1 MEGRGDMAHLPAAA
15 GGSGDNPP
23 AADHAAADSGAHGE
37 QHQVAAALA
46 SPLPQL
52 AQGGQVGVVLHL
64 HGHTRPAAQLLG
76 HVHIPPAQVYAPPHQ
91 GLIQHRAG
99 HPHPRADAHG
109 VGEAV
114 QHLPHI
120 GGDVVKGGGQLP
132 LGGELPLFQQVPLPA
147 HQPQLDGGAADV
159 DAKAY
164 LSHGQTSS
172 KFGPARRP
180 ADRASSHFMF
190 QMFWAYSSTARSAE
204 KKPAL
209 AMFTRDILL
218 NRALSP

>member
-1 MEGRGDMAHLPAAA
+1 MARGEYKTP
-15 GGSGDNPP
+15 GGK
-23 AADHAAADSGAHGE
+23 
-37 QHQVAAALA
+37 L
-46 SPLPQL
+46 
-52 AQGGQVGVVLHL
+52 VGVNVDVTTD
-64 HGHTRPAAQLLG
+64 GRVTDC
-76 HVHIPPAQVYAPPHQ
+76 HV
-91 GLIQHRAG
+91 
-99 HPHPRADAHG
+99 D
-109 VGEAV
+109 
-114 QHLPHI
+114 
-120 GGDVVKGGGQLP
+120 GDFFVD
-132 LGGELPLFQQVPLPA
+132 ES
-147 HQPQLDGGAADV
+147 GAADV